1 MDDLAPLPTLRAGGA
16 TVVFGDEVLVIGGER
31 SGQGTFSTV
40 EAHDTN
46 TWCTM
51 TSIPTARH
59 GIQAAMFDGN
69 AISLTEGAKMG
80 SGGPTDVQ
88 EVLKPGTPPPA
99 SSWQTGIPGQSR
111 LVGNNTGETTGAGR
125 TRSTT
130 TAAAGTTTTL
140 VFSMENDATVSDALS
155 IQWPAARHPARS
167 DTWPVVLDPAEE

>member
-69 AISLTEGAKMG
+69 AISPTEGAKMG

-88 EVLKPGTPPPA
+88 EVLSLALLRPLPLGKPEFLSNRGSSGTTPAKRQVRVGRAPPRRPPQERPRRSCSPWRMTPP
-99 SSWQTGIPGQSR
+99 
-111 LVGNNTGETTGAGR
+111 
-125 TRSTT
+125 
-130 TAAAGTTTTL
+130 
-140 VFSMENDATVSDALS
+140 
-155 IQWPAARHPARS
+155 
-167 DTWPVVLDPAEE
+167 